1 MSAGRAVNDANSSLD
16 TIVHMDLLLEDSFV
30 GQITIADATAIHAL
44 RTVCGQHSDCS
55 SLLTLHGDDACSNCR
70 SAGVG
75 AHENGVNVNNF
86 LYSKCVNSLGRLRL
100 GYGRLDAVLS

>member
-55 SLLTLHGDDACSNCR
+55 SLLTLHGTMHVPTVAR
-70 SAGVG
+70 RAWEHTKTG
-75 AHENGVNVNNF
+75 
-86 LYSKCVNSLGRLRL
+86 
-100 GYGRLDAVLS
+100 